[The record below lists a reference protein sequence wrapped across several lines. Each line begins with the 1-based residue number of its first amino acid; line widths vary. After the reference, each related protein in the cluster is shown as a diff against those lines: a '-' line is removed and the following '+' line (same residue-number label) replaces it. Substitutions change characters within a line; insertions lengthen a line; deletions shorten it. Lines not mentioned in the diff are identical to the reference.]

1 MMRSLTLFSLCAAAS
16 ASNDDASV
24 RNAEEGTLSLTPS
37 DNWERSLQ
45 EGAEGIFRATW
56 GTDHTGSCSQ
66 AAVPVATLTCA
77 NDAQI
82 ALLDET
88 E

>member
-1 MMRSLTLFSLCAAAS
+1 MMRSLTLFSLCAVAS
-16 ASNDDASV
+16 ARNNDASV

-37 DNWERSLQ
+37 DNWVRSLQ
-45 EGAEGIFRATW
+45 EGAEGLFRATW
-56 GTDHTGSCSQ
+56 GLDQTGSCNL
-66 AAVPVATLTCA
+66 AAVPVATLTCD

-82 ALLDET
+82 ALVDET